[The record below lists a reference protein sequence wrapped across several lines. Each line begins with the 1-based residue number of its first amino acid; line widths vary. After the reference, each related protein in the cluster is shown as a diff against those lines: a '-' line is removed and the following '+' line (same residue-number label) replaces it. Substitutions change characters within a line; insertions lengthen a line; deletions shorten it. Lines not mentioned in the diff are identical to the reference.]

1 MKLLSIL
8 LCLVLLSNGCPPKK
22 ESKASIGPLNKV
34 RDYVVIPLILTN
46 EISDRE
52 ILFNYLVE
60 SLEKLG
66 NVDISTECINNIPRS
81 SAGFLI
87 SISELQTS
95 KTGSID
101 IVAEGELVINKYKTR
116 CNVWK
121 TTYLDPTLPYP
132 VNEENG
138 IAFKKDSS
146 AATPDLKTIITQMI
160 IQFSEQYRQDNPDSI
175 ATFHI
180 YKRMFQDEVASK

>member
-22 ESKASIGPLNKV
+22 ESKDSIGPLNKV
-34 RDYVVIPLILTN
+34 RDYVVIPLFLTN

-87 SISELQTS
+87 
-95 KTGSID
+95 
-101 IVAEGELVINKYKTR
+101 
-116 CNVWK
+116 
-121 TTYLDPTLPYP
+121 
-132 VNEENG
+132 
-138 IAFKKDSS
+138 
-146 AATPDLKTIITQMI
+146 
-160 IQFSEQYRQDNPDSI
+160 
-175 ATFHI
+175 
-180 YKRMFQDEVASK
+180 

>member
-1 MKLLSIL
+1 M
-8 LCLVLLSNGCPPKK
+8 
-22 ESKASIGPLNKV
+22 
-34 RDYVVIPLILTN
+34 
-46 EISDRE
+46 
-52 ILFNYLVE
+52 FNYLVE

-87 SISELQTS
+87 SIRELQTA

-101 IVAEGELVINKYKTR
+101 IVAEGELVINKYKTS

-121 TTYLDPTLPYP
+121 TTYLDPALPYP
-132 VNEENG
+132 VNEEIG

-146 AATPDLKTIITQMI
+146 AATPDLKAIMAQMI
-160 IQFSEQYRQDNPDSI
+160 MQFSEKYRQDSSDSI
-175 ATFHI
+175 ATFLI
-180 YKRMFQDEVASK
+180 YKRMIQDEVASK